1 MEVIKEPCPPQLP
14 KAEFYEF
21 EDSSLFGLL
30 KPFPDVRGDSVTVT
44 SSTFAGTRP
53 HRLLAS
59 LSTGRNASFPNCD
72 AALRNSARQCSTVL
86 NRLLEE
92 AVHRLKFVIRQHQP
106 KCRPQFVEWALIVP
120 LGLCVDPDSEMM
132 VEIQIVPA
140 TLPSSLMPRRFGG
153 GHSQ

>member
-53 HRLLAS
+53 PQAPRFFKHRS
-59 LSTGRNASFPNCD
+59 ECVVPQ
-72 AALRNSARQCSTVL
+72 LRCGLEKFGPAVFNVL

-140 TLPSSLMPRRFGG
+140 TLPP
-153 GHSQ
+153 H